1 MNLKQVLNIALCMY
15 GKKISILRLRLLK
28 ISLAY
33 LWIVL
38 WIMYL
43 IYFFFLQQAVNLSGK
58 KLLGIPIIVQLTQAE
73 KNRSAVSTMNIQRG
87 NVGPMK
93 LYVGSLHYNVTEE
106 MLKGIFEPFGKVST
120 GLIFVLLSQIIAYY
134 MKWTWNL
141 NFYYKEYWTL
151 IICLINYLLIY
162 G

>member
-1 MNLKQVLNIALCMY
+1 
-15 GKKISILRLRLLK
+15 
-28 ISLAY
+28 
-33 LWIVL
+33 
-38 WIMYL
+38 MYL

-120 GLIFVLLSQIIAYY
+120 GLIFVLLSQIIA
-134 MKWTWNL
+134 
-141 NFYYKEYWTL
+141 
-151 IICLINYLLIY
+151 LLHEVHLKFEFLL
-162 G
+162 

>member
-1 MNLKQVLNIALCMY
+1 MYLKPVLNIALCMY
-15 GKKISILRLRLLK
+15 GKILILKVKITKNQFGIFMD
-28 ISLAY
+28 I
-33 LWIVL
+33 
-38 WIMYL
+38 IMNYVF
-43 IYFFFLQQAVNLSGK
+43 IFFFLQQAVNLSGK

-120 GLIFVLLSQIIAYY
+120 GLIFVSLSQIIA
-134 MKWTWNL
+134 
-141 NFYYKEYWTL
+141 
-151 IICLINYLLIY
+151 LLHEVHLKFEFLL
-162 G
+162 

>member
-1 MNLKQVLNIALCMY
+1 MNLKPVLNIALCMY
-15 GKKISILRLRLLK
+15 GKILILKVKITKNQFGIFMD
-28 ISLAY
+28 I
-33 LWIVL
+33 
-38 WIMYL
+38 IMNYVF
-43 IYFFFLQQAVNLSGK
+43 IFFFLQQAVNLSGK

-120 GLIFVLLSQIIAYY
+120 GLIFVSLSQIIA
-134 MKWTWNL
+134 
-141 NFYYKEYWTL
+141 
-151 IICLINYLLIY
+151 LLHEVHLKFEFLL
-162 G
+162 